1 MTNIEKLKA
10 AHSHAVLLAAKYGE
24 EQPEFV
30 SIFQRLDEELESL
43 QHKETALEK
52 ARRLAKQAKPTD

>member
-1 MTNIEKLKA
+1 MTSLEKLKT
-10 AHSHAVLLAAKYGE
+10 AHSHAVLLAAKFGE

-52 ARRLAKQAKPTD
+52 ARRLAAKSKPTD